1 MNHWTL
7 ANGLQ
12 VYHIQDPDS
21 TQVVLNLLYK
31 VGARDESP
39 ERTGF
44 AHLFEHLM
52 FAGSANVPS
61 FDKEIEGAG
70 GQNNAFTNNEFT
82 NYYILVPA
90 ENTETAFWLESDR
103 MRGLNINPES
113 LRVQQG
119 VVVEEFKQRCFNAPF
134 GQLWHH
140 VRSLLYA
147 PESSY
152 SWPTIG
158 LNFEQIETAS
168 LADVRA
174 FYDRFYQPS
183 NAILSLAGALD
194 EAEARRLS
202 EKWFGD
208 IANTQALVPRDY
220 NTDTAPVQAPQEQHD
235 LSPDKAIFLIWPT
248 PSHANPAS
256 NALDLFAEILGGSEA
271 SPLNETLVKQEGI
284 MSAAE
289 CFCLKGLG
297 EGFFVLYGILAEGIS
312 HQAGQEALLR
322 VLNET
327 IHTAAEDDLAS
338 VKNRMLTQLLYERIS
353 PAQQAQ
359 KIAYCAALGK
369 PEWFDQEAEMLE
381 AVSLADCLQAAKSFL
396 NADEARLLFYS
407 PNHA

>member
-52 FAGSANVPS
+52 FAGSENVPS

-90 ENTETAFWLESDR
+90 ENAETAFWLESDR
-103 MRGLNINPES
+103 MRGLNINPDS

-168 LADVRA
+168 LDDVRD
-174 FYDRFYQPS
+174 FYDRFYQPN

-208 IANTQALVPRDY
+208 IENSQTLGPREY

-235 LSPDKAIFLIWPT
+235 LSPDKAVFLVWPT
-248 PSHANPAS
+248 PSHSDSRA
-256 NALDLFAEILGGSEA
+256 NALDLFAEILGGSDA
-271 SPLNETLVKQEGI
+271 SPLHETLVKQKGI
-284 MSAAE
+284 MSTAE
-289 CFCLKGLG
+289 CFCLKGIG
-297 EGFFVLYGILAEGIS
+297 EGFFVLYGILADGVS
-312 HQAGQEALLR
+312 HQAGKEALLR
-322 VLNET
+322 VLEET
-327 IHTAAEDDLAS
+327 VVNAADDDLAS
-338 VKNRMLTQLLYERIS
+338 VKNRLLTQLLYERIS

-359 KIAYCAALGK
+359 KIAYYAALGK

-381 AVSLADCLQAAKSFL
+381 TVGLADCQSAAQTFL
-396 NADEARLLFYS
+396 NTDNARLLFYS
-407 PNHA
+407 PHHA

>member
-12 VYHIQDPDS
+12 VYHQQDPDS

-31 VGARDESP
+31 VGARDELP

-52 FAGSANVPS
+52 FAGSENVPS

-90 ENTETAFWLESDR
+90 ENAETAFWLESDR
-103 MRGLNINPES
+103 MRGLNINPDS

-158 LNFEQIETAS
+158 LNFEQIETAT
-168 LADVRA
+168 LEDVRA

-208 IANTQALVPRDY
+208 IENTQTLGPREY
-220 NTDTAPVQAPQEQHD
+220 NTATAPLRAPLEHAD
-235 LSPDKAIFLIWPT
+235 LSPDKAVFLVWPT
-248 PSHANPAS
+248 PSHADPLS
-256 NALDLFAEILGGSEA
+256 NALDLFAEILGGSDA
-271 SPLNETLVKQEGI
+271 SPLHETLVKQEGI

-297 EGFFVLYGILAEGIS
+297 EGFFVLYGILTDGVS
-312 HQAGQEALLR
+312 HRAGQEALLR
-322 VLNET
+322 VLKET
-327 IHTAAEDDLAS
+327 VKTAAHDDLAS
-338 VKNRMLTQLLYERIS
+338 VKNRLLTQLLYERIS

-359 KIAYCAALGK
+359 KIAYYAALEK
-369 PEWFDQEAEMLE
+369 TQWFDQEAEMLE
-381 AVSLADCLQAAKSFL
+381 AISLADCQSAAQTFL
-396 NADEARLLFYS
+396 NADAARLLFYS
-407 PNHA
+407 PHHA

>member
-1 MNHWTL
+1 VNHWTL

-90 ENTETAFWLESDR
+90 ENAETAFWLESDR
-103 MRGLNINPES
+103 MRGLNINPDS
-113 LRVQQG
+113 LQVQQG

-168 LADVRA
+168 LDDVRA
-174 FYDRFYQPS
+174 FYDRFYQPN

-194 EAEARRLS
+194 EHEARRLS

-208 IANTQALVPRDY
+208 IANTQTLGPREY
-220 NTDTAPVQAPQEQHD
+220 NTTTAPLQAPIEQQD
-235 LSPDKAIFLIWPT
+235 LSPDKAVFLVWPT
-248 PSHANPAS
+248 PSHADPES
-256 NALDLFAEILGGSEA
+256 NALDLFAEILGGSDA
-271 SPLNETLVKQEGI
+271 SPLHETLVKQEGI

-289 CFCLKGLG
+289 CFCMKGLG
-297 EGFFVLYGILAEGIS
+297 EGFFVLYGILADGVS
-312 HQAGQEALLR
+312 HRAGQEALLR
-322 VLNET
+322 VLEET
-327 IHTAAEDDLAS
+327 IKTAVNEDLSS
-338 VKNRMLTQLLYERIS
+338 VKNRLLTQLLYERIS

-359 KIAYCAALGK
+359 KIAYYAALDK

-381 AVSLADCLQAAKSFL
+381 SVTLVDCKTAAQSFI
-396 NADEARLLFYS
+396 NADSARLLFYS
-407 PNHA
+407 PHHA

>member
-7 ANGLQ
+7 
-12 VYHIQDPDS
+12 
-21 TQVVLNLLYK
+21 
-31 VGARDESP
+31 ARDESP

-52 FAGSANVPS
+52 FAGSENVPS

-90 ENTETAFWLESDR
+90 ENAETAFWLESDR
-103 MRGLNINPES
+103 MRGLNINPDS

-140 VRSLLYA
+140 IRLLLYA

-168 LADVRA
+168 LDDVRA
-174 FYDRFYQPS
+174 FYDRFYQPN

-208 IANTQALVPRDY
+208 IANTQGLGLREY

-235 LSPDKAIFLIWPT
+235 LSPDKAVFLVWPT
-248 PSHANPAS
+248 PSHANSKS
-256 NALDLFAEILGGSEA
+256 NALDLFAEILGGSDA
-271 SPLNETLVKQEGI
+271 SPLHETLVKQEGI

-289 CFCLKGLG
+289 CFCLKGIG
-297 EGFFVLYGILAEGIS
+297 EGFFVLYGILADGVS
-312 HQAGQEALLR
+312 HQAGKEALFR
-322 VLNET
+322 VLEET
-327 IHTAAEDDLAS
+327 IVNAADDDLAS
-338 VKNRMLTQLLYERIS
+338 VKNRLLTQLLYERIS
-353 PAQQAQ
+353 PAHQAQ
-359 KIAYCAALGK
+359 KIAYYAALGQ

-381 AVSLADCLQAAKSFL
+381 AVGLADCQSAAL
-396 NADEARLLFYS
+396 TYLTTDNARLLFYS
-407 PNHA
+407 PHHA